1 MKRRDTQVSRVIRL
15 NVKGSHEWLIIK
27 RLPANFI
34 TANVKMGWKER
45 EKREVEKLRGS
56 LKVKSAVLPAFSV
69 STRAD
74 SLLESGEMIFRA
86 RFIQIFVELDG
97 YDLLLLLLLFPFRRS
112 LLSSVSL
119 PPSEFLISLTFFLFF
134 SFFSLP
140 RSPRVEHGEKVCGE
154 HKGSVHVRRARKR
167 QNLPRESR
175 REESVG
181 GDKDDHKGDKDCLFG
196 PADNWAAV
204 GQCLFFCPPFPF
216 PASFHLF
223 YPRVLRSLLRF
234 LPFFLLLSF
243 NFAQKFALRSLRVP
257 SSSFS

>member
-1 MKRRDTQVSRVIRL
+1 MR
-15 NVKGSHEWLIIK
+15 
-27 RLPANFI
+27 
-34 TANVKMGWKER
+34 ER
-45 EKREVEKLRGS
+45 EREREVEKLRGS

-86 RFIQIFVELDG
+86 RFIQIFVQLDG
-97 YDLLLLLLLFPFRRS
+97 SFDDPPLLLLLLLLF
-112 LLSSVSL
+112 LLSKVS
-119 PPSEFLISLTFFLFF
+119 SFVASLRVSYFFNLLSFLFF
-134 SFFSLP
+134 PFFS
-140 RSPRVEHGEKVCGE
+140 RSPLVEHGEKVCGE

-204 GQCLFFCPPFPF
+204 GQCLFFCSPFPF
-216 PASFHLF
+216 PASFHLLH
-223 YPRVLRSLLRF
+223 PRVFYSDFYLLFF
-234 LPFFLLLSF
+234 LPLLLPF
-243 NFAQKFALRSLRVP
+243 NFAKKLPLRSLRVP
-257 SSSFS
+257 LTVFPTSSIFIFFFFQDLRI

>member
-1 MKRRDTQVSRVIRL
+1 
-15 NVKGSHEWLIIK
+15 
-27 RLPANFI
+27 
-34 TANVKMGWKER
+34 MGWKER

-134 SFFSLP
+134 SFFSLSLVP
-140 RSPRVEHGEKVCGE
+140 LASNTVRKYAGNTKDLFTYVGREKGRTCHGKAEEKSRLAEIRTTIKEIKIVCL
-154 HKGSVHVRRARKR
+154 VRPTTG
-167 QNLPRESR
+167 LPWDS
-175 REESVG
+175 
-181 GDKDDHKGDKDCLFG
+181 
-196 PADNWAAV
+196 
-204 GQCLFFCPPFPF
+204 
-216 PASFHLF
+216 ASFLSPF
-223 YPRVLRSLLRF
+223 SLS
-234 LPFFLLLSF
+234 SF
-243 NFAQKFALRSLRVP
+243 VP
-257 SSSFS
+257 SVPSTRTPFSTPIFTFFPSSFL

>member
-1 MKRRDTQVSRVIRL
+1 
-15 NVKGSHEWLIIK
+15 
-27 RLPANFI
+27 
-34 TANVKMGWKER
+34 MGWKER
-45 EKREVEKLRGS
+45 EKREVEKLGGS

-97 YDLLLLLLLFPFRRS
+97 YLLLLLLLFLFRRS

-204 GQCLFFCPPFPF
+204 GQCLFFVPLFPF
-216 PASFHLF
+216 Q
-223 YPRVLRSLLRF
+223 LRSICSIHAF
-234 LPFFLLLSF
+234 STPIFTFF
-243 NFAQKFALRSLRVP
+243 P
-257 SSSFS
+257 SSFL